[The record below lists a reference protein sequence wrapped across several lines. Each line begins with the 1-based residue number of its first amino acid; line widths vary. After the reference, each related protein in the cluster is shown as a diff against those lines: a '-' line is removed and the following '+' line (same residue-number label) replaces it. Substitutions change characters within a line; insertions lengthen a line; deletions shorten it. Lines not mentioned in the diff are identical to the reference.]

1 MCIKCGKLVNCKY
14 KKDTPA
20 KKTPRNRI
28 LLVIQEGGSTGEVYV
43 HAHKNVKDARADM
56 KSCGEAAYRT
66 VGPIEIPKA
75 LTEALSKNNAAE
87 QEFYD
92 TLENIL
98 RSVAQEF

>member
-14 KKDTPA
+14 KKNTL
-20 KKTPRNRI
+20 KTPRNRI
-28 LLVIQEGGSTGEVYV
+28 ILVIQEGGSTGVIYV
-43 HAHKNVKDARADM
+43 HAHGTLKDARADK
-56 KSCGEAAYRT
+56 KSCDEAAYRAI
-66 VGPIEIPKA
+66 GPIKVPKA